1 MNNNFNRY
9 ARNQLSME
17 AEQDRIY
24 QSVLEEDPIHTQ
36 MIVEKIQALGGRF

>member
-17 AEQDRIY
+17 AEQNEIY
-24 QSVLEEDPIHTQ
+24 EMVLGLRVVDLKEEA
-36 MIVEKIQALGGRF
+36 ERYE

>member
-24 QSVLEEDPIHTQ
+24 QSVLGIEVEDIDGEAHRY
-36 MIVEKIQALGGRF
+36 E

>member
-17 AEQDRIY
+17 AEQERIY
-24 QSVLEEDPIHTQ
+24 QTVLGIEVEDIEGETNKY
-36 MIVEKIQALGGRF
+36 E

>member
-17 AEQDRIY
+17 AEQNEIY
-24 QSVLEEDPIHTQ
+24 EMVLGIEVEDING
-36 MIVEKIQALGGRF
+36 EALRYE